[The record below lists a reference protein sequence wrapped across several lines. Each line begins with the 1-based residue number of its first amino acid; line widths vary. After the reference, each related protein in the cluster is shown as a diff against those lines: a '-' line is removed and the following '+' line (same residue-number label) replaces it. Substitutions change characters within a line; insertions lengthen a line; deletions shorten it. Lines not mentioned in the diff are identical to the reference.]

1 MHVLSML
8 CTIVQFEGLRVKS
21 QQVGGAQW
29 MGHPYGLRTD
39 DTIVS
44 NVRYNSAL
52 SLVIAQ
58 SFGKTAPQELRA

>member
-1 MHVLSML
+1 
-8 CTIVQFEGLRVKS
+8 
-21 QQVGGAQW
+21 

-52 SLVIAQ
+52 SLVIYSTIIWENSLARIE
-58 SFGKTAPQELRA
+58 GIM